1 VTLFDTAGVE
11 GSMQHEPNLTTELF
25 HLPLFNPEWVLWL
38 LLSISFISVAVMLER
53 WFFFRRRR
61 HDIDDVQRR
70 LEALLEVGDLAAAEA
85 YLASFDSLEANV
97 ARRGVEKLADG
108 ATAVEEILGG
118 AEAVERLRFSRGL
131 GFLASVGSNAPF
143 IGLFGTVLGVI
154 RAFQDLASDVGNAS
168 GSVMS
173 GIAEALVATAVGL
186 LVAIPAVIAYNA
198 LSGRVRA
205 MSAQS
210 RLLSSTILY
219 QLKRAGV

>member
-1 VTLFDTAGVE
+1 
-11 GSMQHEPNLTTELF
+11 MQHEPNLTTELF

>member
-1 VTLFDTAGVE
+1 
-11 GSMQHEPNLTTELF
+11 MHHEPNLTTELF

-38 LLSISFISVAVMLER
+38 LLSISLISVAVMLER

>member
-1 VTLFDTAGVE
+1 
-11 GSMQHEPNLTTELF
+11 MQHEPNLTTELF

-38 LLSISFISVAVMLER
+38 LLSISLISVAVMLER